1 MYKIYCVEEEVSEMI
16 GLVWS
21 IVTLPFTIVGMLFKL
36 AILAILIAVS
46 IGVYFGGSYIGWDN
60 VLNFMKEVVNM
71 KEDI

>member
-71 KEDI
+71 KEDV

>member
-36 AILAILIAVS
+36 AILAVIVAVS

-71 KEDI
+71 KEDV